1 MLREEPGAVLER
13 LFEIAFEELEMPDV
27 ARWHALLDE
36 AFERLTT
43 EERGGY
49 TSRAELSAAHTAALE
64 LAERQYDARHL
75 TLGDAGESLVTE
87 QLNDWSVVADP
98 EGE

>member
-1 MLREEPGAVLER
+1 MREEPGAVLER
-13 LFEIAFEELEMPDV
+13 LFEIAFQSSETPDA

-49 TSRAELSAAHTAALE
+49 ASRAEVSAAHTAALD
-64 LAERQYDARHL
+64 LAERQYR
-75 TLGDAGESLVTE
+75 ER
-87 QLNDWSVVADP
+87 P
-98 EGE
+98 